1 MQAKLILTLIIAIV
15 AVAGLSMPAFSQLQ
29 VGVKKGDWIEYN
41 VTYTGAPSA
50 GHDINWARMEILDV
64 QSSNISAEI
73 TSRFSNGSTENLTST
88 LNLAT
93 GHMIDDFVIPAN
105 LKSGDTFLD
114 ENFGN
119 MSITKV
125 EKHEYVNA
133 TRTVLYASAGNNTY
147 IWDQA
152 TGVSV
157 EGNSIASDYTMHT
170 LVSATNLW
178 QPSIGLDQTE
188 TFIELA
194 IVLAVIVIVVILAVV
209 LYYRRIESRRDVK

>member
-1 MQAKLILTLIIAIV
+1 MRAKLILNLIIAII
-15 AVAGLSMPAFSQLQ
+15 AIAGLSMPAFAQLQ

-64 QSSNISAEI
+64 QGSNISVEI

-119 MSITKV
+119 MTITKA
-125 EKHEYVNA
+125 EALEYVNA
-133 TRTVLYASAGNNTY
+133 TRTVLYASTENNTY
-147 IWDQA
+147 IWDQT

-157 EGNSIASDYTMHT
+157 EGNSIASNYTMHT

-178 QPSIGLDQTE
+178 QPSTGSDQ

-194 IVLAVIVIVVILAVV
+194 IVLAVFAIVFILAVI
-209 LYYRRIESRRDVK
+209 LYYRRLTSRKAAK